1 MTTDATVLIVP
12 GLREHV
18 PEHWQTLLA
27 AGLSK
32 VHTVQPLETDK
43 LSRTA
48 RVAALDRVL
57 QAIDGPVILVAHSA
71 GVMMVA
77 HWAAQ
82 SRRPIK
88 GALLATPADVESPFP
103 AGYPTTD
110 MLREHGWLPIP
121 RAPLPFPSVV
131 AASSNDPLCAMVRA
145 RAMAKDWGSALEA
158 LGPVGHLNPASGFGA
173 WPKAIELI
181 ARLDTAQAS
190 ANR

>member
-1 MTTDATVLIVP
+1 MSIEATVLIVP

-18 PEHWQTLLA
+18 PDHWQTLLGA
-27 AGLSK
+27 DLSK
-32 VHTVQPLETDK
+32 VHTVPPLETDK
-43 LSRTA
+43 LGCTA
-48 RVAALDRVL
+48 RVAALDRAL

-82 SRRPIK
+82 SRRPIQ

-110 MLREHGWLPIP
+110 TLREHGCLPIP
-121 RAPLPFPSVV
+121 RKPFSFPSVV
-131 AASSNDPLCAMVRA
+131 AASSNDPLCAMPRA
-145 RAMAKDWGSALEA
+145 QAMAQDWGSTLEE
-158 LGPVGHLNPASGFGA
+158 LGPVGHLNPAAGYGA